1 MEVYYEHPTGYRPN
15 AKELAQRGTAIW
27 DMKKG
32 DRFVASDGRTFEV
45 TRPVVTTPC
54 AGGVSEHD
62 MWARVVGDL
71 KSDTEFVFHCPVGA
85 NPLCFTYVLCN
96 GKQPVPGRTDMYNYY
111 KIENLSG
118 PCPVYLCV
126 GSNEDLT
133 AFAADVEALGL
144 ETTIVR
150 ALPGENVCFAVDP
163 LENRIHE
170 VSLAAAIDLII
181 NEGAIPQQI
190 LDTEENGPFPAER
203 TFSIATV
210 WQMYGRVR
218 TTAKTLAEAMDQV
231 IETEGM
237 PQESSDLDES
247 REIDYESGV

>member
-1 MEVYYEHPTGYRPN
+1 
-15 AKELAQRGTAIW
+15 
-27 DMKKG
+27 
-32 DRFVASDGRTFEV
+32 
-45 TRPVVTTPC
+45 
-54 AGGVSEHD
+54 

-181 NEGAIPQQI
+181 NEGAIPSKFWTPKRMAPS
-190 LDTEENGPFPAER
+190 LLSGPSPSLPF
-203 TFSIATV
+203 
-210 WQMYGRVR
+210 GRCMAVFGPLPR
-218 TTAKTLAEAMDQV
+218 PWPRLWTR
-231 IETEGM
+231 
-237 PQESSDLDES
+237 SSKLRACPRS
-247 REIDYESGV
+247 RPIWMNPRRLITNPGWRCPDV

>member
-1 MEVYYEHPTGYRPN
+1 
-15 AKELAQRGTAIW
+15 
-27 DMKKG
+27 
-32 DRFVASDGRTFEV
+32 
-45 TRPVVTTPC
+45 
-54 AGGVSEHD
+54 
-62 MWARVVGDL
+62 
-71 KSDTEFVFHCPVGA
+71 
-85 NPLCFTYVLCN
+85 
-96 GKQPVPGRTDMYNYY
+96 MYNYY

-126 GSNEDLT
+126 GSNEDLA

-163 LENRIHE
+163 LENGKHKD
-170 VSLAAAIDLII
+170 SLEAAIELISSE
-181 NEGAIPQQI
+181 NSIPQQI
-190 LDTEENGPFPAER
+190 LATKEEGPFPTER

-231 IETEGM
+231 IETEGL
-237 PQESSDLDES
+237 PKESFYLDES
-247 REIDYESGV
+247 QEIDYESGVEVS